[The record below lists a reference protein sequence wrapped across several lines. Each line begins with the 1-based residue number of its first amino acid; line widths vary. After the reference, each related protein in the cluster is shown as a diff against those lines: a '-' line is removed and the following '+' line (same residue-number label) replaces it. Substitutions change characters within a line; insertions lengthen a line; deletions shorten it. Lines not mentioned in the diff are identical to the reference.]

1 MTALPIASRALVLV
15 AALCAAATQAQTVDT
30 LKTLKERGTISIGV
44 REASGALSFAI
55 GSGNYVG
62 FHVDVCKQVVADLQ
76 RKLGLDKLE
85 IRYTAVT
92 NANRMPLMA
101 NGTLDMECGSTTNTT
116 ARQRDVAFAPTLF
129 VETIRTMVRADS
141 GITSIE
147 QLGGKTVTSA
157 TGGTAVQHL
166 RKHKRATHLDFK
178 EVFVKDN
185 AEAFLM
191 LENRR
196 ADAFVNDSQI
206 LATLISS
213 AKDPGAYR
221 IVGEPLSTE
230 PIAIMLPKDPA
241 FKTAVD
247 DSIKAMVASGQLARI
262 YDTWFMQPIPPRQ
275 VAVHLPASEATRAA
289 WADLND
295 RPMESYA
302 SQQGQ

>member
-1 MTALPIASRALVLV
+1 MKAFPLASRALVLA
-15 AALCAAATQAQTVDT
+15 AALLACAAQAQTVDT
-30 LKTLKERGTISIGV
+30 LKNLKERGTVSIGV
-44 REASGALSFAI
+44 REASGALSYAV
-55 GSGNYVG
+55 GAEQYVG
-62 FHVDVCKQVVADLQ
+62 FHIDVCKQVVADLQ
-76 RKLGLDKLE
+76 RKLGLDRLE
-85 IRYTAVT
+85 IRYTSVT
-92 NANRMPLMA
+92 NANRMPLMT
-101 NGTLDMECGSTTNTT
+101 NGTLDMECGSTTNTA

-129 VETIRTMVRADS
+129 VETIRMLVRADS

-166 RKHKRATHLDFK
+166 RKHKRAANADFK

-221 IVGEPLSTE
+221 IVGESLSTE
-230 PIAIMLPKDPA
+230 PIAIMLPKGDPA
-241 FKTAVD
+241 FKSAVD
-247 DSIKAMVASGQLARI
+247 DSIRAMVASGQLARI
-262 YDTWFMQPIPPRQ
+262 YDTWFMRPIPPRQ
-275 VAVHLPASEATRAA
+275 VAVNLPASEATRAA

-302 SQQGQ
+302 AP